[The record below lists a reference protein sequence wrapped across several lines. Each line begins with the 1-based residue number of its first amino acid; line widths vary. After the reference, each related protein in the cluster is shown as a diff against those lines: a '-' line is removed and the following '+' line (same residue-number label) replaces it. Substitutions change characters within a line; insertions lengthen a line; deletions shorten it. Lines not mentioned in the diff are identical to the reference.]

1 VKHRIVNG
9 SCLTDATC
17 STMASVADMRLFAT
31 VYPSLLL
38 RYMAQMEMVFNA
50 RTGHPVKVLD
60 VGCGN
65 GAAIRLWASQ
75 NFSTIARK
83 CGISYTGVDLFG
95 PALKN
100 ARKNA
105 PQVGKAYIHKVDFID
120 ADISEDWDWAPENWF
135 DVIWYTE
142 VIEHV
147 PVGCAQRT
155 LENCARVIRPGGSML
170 LATPAP
176 RDGKLV
182 WPQAHLHEFTEAE
195 VRGMLKRTGWTIE
208 DVWGCGVNWSKL
220 RPVLRKE
227 LSEDFQLYELL
238 RGRIGGPFARA
249 VMQALLPDF
258 CTDLCYRCRYE

>member
-1 VKHRIVNG
+1 MKHRIVNG

-38 RYMAQMEMVFNA
+38 RYMAQMEMVFKPQDG
-50 RTGHPVKVLD
+50 RPVRVLD

-65 GAAIRLWASQ
+65 GAALRLWASK

-83 CGISYTGVDLFG
+83 CGIHYTGVDLFG
-95 PALKN
+95 PALKK
-100 ARKNA
+100 ARKNC
-105 PQVGKAYIHKVDFID
+105 PPVGKSYVMSAEFID
-120 ADISEDWDWAPENWF
+120 ADITQEWDWAPDQHF

-147 PVGCAQRT
+147 PVECAQQT
-155 LENCARVIRPGGSML
+155 LAECAQKIRPGGSML

-182 WPQAHLHEFTEAE
+182 WPQAHQHEFTEGE

-220 RPVLRKE
+220 RPVLRAQE
-227 LSEDFQLYELL
+227 PLVFDLYEKL
-238 RGRIGGPFARA
+238 RARISGPFARA
-249 VMQALLPDF
+249 AMQALLPTF
-258 CTDLCYRCRYE
+258 CTDLCYRCRCE